1 MNNINLQLFAS
12 DTYWRQREEEN
23 LKRNLLQEKEYE
35 REIERIY
42 KDMLDGI
49 QGEIDRFYRQYADK
63 EDITLAEAKKRVSQ
77 LDIER
82 YERKAE
88 KYVKEAAKD
97 RAKGKKDGSYFSKK
111 ANEEMR
117 LYNLTMKVNRLEML
131 KANIG
136 LELIKGHVEYEAFM
150 NDILQ
155 GRTEEELKRQAGILG
170 ETVIGNAKAANAIV
184 NASFANATFSDR
196 IWMYQDVMKNDLAN
210 LLQTGLIQG
219 KNPRVL
225 ARDIRKYVIGS
236 DDNKNSAK
244 YKAERLMHT
253 ELARVQTE
261 AQKQS
266 YIRNGFAEYTY
277 IACGASDCCDIC
289 KALDGKHFK
298 IKDMMPGENA
308 SPMHPNCHC
317 STSAYEDSKEYDA
330 WLDYLSQGGSTAEWE
345 KSGKA
350 AWQKTTT
357 NKSKSLEKA
366 GKSSKIT
373 VHRSVGAA
381 AKNYQVKLSGSKQ
394 HTKLAENQ
402 TIEGKTF
409 AGKGTNK
416 EIRVRYQLERDY
428 HIPADE
434 WKKVSGK
441 GYVIVDGKKRFAEL
455 HWYEADGEIYEMKVK
470 RYLDEG

>member
-12 DTYWRQREEEN
+12 DTYWRKREEEN
-23 LKRNLLQEKEYE
+23 LKRNLLEEKEYE

-49 QGEIDRFYRQYADK
+49 QGEIDRFYRQYANK
-63 EDITLAEAKKRVSQ
+63 ENITLAEAKKRVSK

-88 KYVKEAAKD
+88 KYVKAAEAD
-97 RAKGKKDGSYFSKK
+97 RAANGGKTNKRGYYFSEK

-136 LELIKGHVEYEAFM
+136 LELIKGHAELETFM
-150 NDILQ
+150 ADILQ
-155 GRTEEELKRQAGILG
+155 GRTEAELERQAGILG
-170 ETVIGNAKAANAIV
+170 ETVIGNVEAANAIV

-244 YKAERLMHT
+244 YKAERLMRT

-266 YIRNGFAEYTY
+266 YIRNGFEEYTY

-308 SPMHPNCHC
+308 PPTHPSCHC
-317 STSAYEDSKEYDA
+317 STSAYEDSDDYEE
-330 WLDYLSQGGSTAEWE
+330 WLSFLEQGRKNASR
-345 KSGKA
+345 
-350 AWQKTTT
+350 
-357 NKSKSLEKA
+357 N
-366 GKSSKIT
+366 
-373 VHRSVGAA
+373 R
-381 AKNYQVKLSGSKQ
+381 AK
-394 HTKLAENQ
+394 
-402 TIEGKTF
+402 
-409 AGKGTNK
+409 
-416 EIRVRYQLERDY
+416 
-428 HIPADE
+428 
-434 WKKVSGK
+434 KK
-441 GYVIVDGKKRFAEL
+441 
-455 HWYEADGEIYEMKVK
+455 
-470 RYLDEG
+470 

>member
-12 DTYWRQREEEN
+12 DTYWRKREEDN
-23 LKRNLLQEKEYE
+23 LKRNLLEEKEYE
-35 REIERIY
+35 REIQRIY
-42 KDMLDGI
+42 EDMLESV
-49 QGEIDRFYRQYADK
+49 QGEIDRFYRQYASK
-63 EDITLAEAKKRVSQ
+63 EDITLAEAKKRVSK

-88 KYVKEAAKD
+88 KYVKAAEAD
-97 RAKGKKDGSYFSKK
+97 RAANGGKTNKRGYYFSER

-136 LELIKGHVEYEAFM
+136 LELIKGHAEYEAFM

-253 ELARVQTE
+253 ELARVQIE

-308 SPMHPNCHC
+308 PPTHPNCHC

-330 WLDYLSQGGSTAEWE
+330 WLDYLSQGGTTAEWE
-345 KSGKA
+345 KSGK
-350 AWQKTTT
+350 
-357 NKSKSLEKA
+357 
-366 GKSSKIT
+366 
-373 VHRSVGAA
+373 R
-381 AKNYQVKLSGSKQ
+381 
-394 HTKLAENQ
+394 
-402 TIEGKTF
+402 
-409 AGKGTNK
+409 
-416 EIRVRYQLERDY
+416 
-428 HIPADE
+428 E
-434 WKKVSGK
+434 WKK
-441 GYVIVDGKKRFAEL
+441 KRGD
-455 HWYEADGEIYEMKVK
+455 AD
-470 RYLDEG
+470 